1 MDPRVFVLIC
11 LAAASRHQPSASL
24 EVAVDRNDPQNY
36 SYNETDFQRLRDAV
50 HSGDFPGLGSA
61 PLQQGAPGT
70 DIKIAVYHGSWPKK
84 EHAAE
89 FGDWRP
95 FLRSDPEEGWRL
107 FKKLATFDFVPKE
120 WNELDRLHLSL
131 EMEACR
137 RKVRK
142 GSAKSPAW
150 PILLETHNAEAWQLF
165 KGLATDE
172 AKDVRYGAG
181 VSPAWPM
188 LFKTHNA
195 EAWQLVKD
203 LAKDKDAS
211 VRFAASISPAWS
223 DLVKS
228 NLWEAWQLFA
238 ELVADPDL
246 QDPNLALSPAWKAFG
261 RVPLTVVREHLDG
274 FTPTSLQDT
283 AESLQK
289 MADNGFTHNVK
300 DLPLVTFFAN
310 RLQRSGN
317 ETWLGEM
324 AKLPLFASKAAL
336 RASIAENV

>member
-11 LAAASRHQPSASL
+11 LAAASRPRQSALL
-24 EVAVDRNDPQNY
+24 EVDPNDP
-36 SYNETDFQRLRDAV
+36 NETDFQNPRDAG
-50 HSGDFPGLGSA
+50 HSGDSPVLDSA

-70 DIKIAVYHGSWPKK
+70 DIKIAVYHGGWPEK
-84 EHAAE
+84 EYAAE

-107 FKKLATFDFVPKE
+107 FKKLATGDFVVRE
-120 WNELDRLHLSL
+120 RARIGA
-131 EMEACR
+131 EAR
-137 RKVRK
+137 VRE
-142 GSAKSPAW
+142 GAAKSPAW

-188 LFKTHNA
+188 LLKTHNA
-195 EAWQLVKD
+195 EAWQLIKD

-228 NLWEAWQLFA
+228 NPWEAWQLFA
-238 ELVADPDL
+238 ELVTDVDL

-261 RVPLTVVREHLDG
+261 SVPLTEVRQHLYG
-274 FTPTSLQDT
+274 FTPTKLQDT
-283 AESLQK
+283 AASLQK
-289 MADNGFTHNVK
+289 MADSGFTHQVK

-310 RLQRSGN
+310 RLHRSTN
-317 ETWLGEM
+317 ETSLGEM
-324 AKLPLFASKAAL
+324 AKLEIFASKAAL
-336 RASIAENV
+336 RASLAENV